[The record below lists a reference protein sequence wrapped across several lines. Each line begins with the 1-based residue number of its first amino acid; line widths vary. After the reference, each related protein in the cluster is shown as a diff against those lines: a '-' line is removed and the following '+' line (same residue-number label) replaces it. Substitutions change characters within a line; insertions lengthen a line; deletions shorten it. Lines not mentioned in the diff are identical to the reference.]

1 MISINK
7 RLQFAYF
14 MTQTKDQSSELQISK
29 AMYLLGSIMSTLI
42 RIALY

>member
-7 RLQFAYF
+7 KLKLAYF
-14 MTQTKDQSSELQISK
+14 YDSKVQSSEFQISK